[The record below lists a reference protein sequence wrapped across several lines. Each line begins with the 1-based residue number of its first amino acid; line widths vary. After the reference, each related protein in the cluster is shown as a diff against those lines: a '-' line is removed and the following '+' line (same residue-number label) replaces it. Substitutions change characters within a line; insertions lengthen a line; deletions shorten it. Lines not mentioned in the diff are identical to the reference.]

1 MFDAISRFPA
11 FRDQVSLSSSRT
23 LRINSKQLHQVPAQ
37 DRFLVGVATDSPL
50 HIATLIHASKFFPTY
65 GNQSI
70 RIDPILFAIQVS
82 KHVYFLKPRSMQ
94 NIFHF
99 LTGI

>member
-1 MFDAISRFPA
+1 MTKGCSCARNLPARSIMRF
-11 FRDQVSLSSSRT
+11 Q
-23 LRINSKQLHQVPAQ
+23 
-37 DRFLVGVATDSPL
+37 
-50 HIATLIHASKFFPTY
+50 IAALIYASKFFPTH
-65 GNQSI
+65 GNQPI
-70 RIDPILFAIQVS
+70 RIDSILIPVQVS